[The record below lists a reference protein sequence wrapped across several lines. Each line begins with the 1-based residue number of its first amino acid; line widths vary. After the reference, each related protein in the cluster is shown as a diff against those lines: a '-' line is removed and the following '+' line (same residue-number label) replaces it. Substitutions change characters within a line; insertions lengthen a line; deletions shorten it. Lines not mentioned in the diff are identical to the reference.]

1 LTLHVLILGCSDM
14 YAIYFK
20 GIRFYARCNI
30 YWSGMVGNGSCLKV
44 GYNMDIWKGSIKK
57 VEIMI
62 SIVIWYNKDGYSI
75 RIIF

>member
-1 LTLHVLILGCSDM
+1 
-14 YAIYFK
+14 
-20 GIRFYARCNI
+20 
-30 YWSGMVGNGSCLKV
+30 MVGNGSCLKV